1 MCCQP
6 KKNLQIIFK
15 ISYAKKA
22 FHSSSAVEQLAVNQL
37 VAGSIPACGAC
48 FSSLLLCRN
57 ILIVYEFIIYSI
69 INTHN
74 DCKYSF
80 QLIG

>member
-37 VAGSIPACGAC
+37 VAGSIPACGA
-48 FSSLLLCRN
+48 L
-57 ILIVYEFIIYSI
+57 FII
-69 INTHN
+69 T
-74 DCKYSF
+74 F
-80 QLIG
+80 QLK

>member
-37 VAGSIPACGAC
+37 VAGSIPACGA
-48 FSSLLLCRN
+48 
-57 ILIVYEFIIYSI
+57 YFI
-69 INTHN
+69 TA
-74 DCKYSF
+74 F
-80 QLIG
+80 LQQ